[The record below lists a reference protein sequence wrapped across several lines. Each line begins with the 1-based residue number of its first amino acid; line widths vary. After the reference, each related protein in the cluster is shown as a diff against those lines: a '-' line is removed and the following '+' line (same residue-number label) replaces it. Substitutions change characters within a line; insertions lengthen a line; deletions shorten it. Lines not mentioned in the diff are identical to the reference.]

1 MISECILFLQNCFC
15 ILLAVVPS
23 LTYCADRHDR
33 SSAITFQ
40 GSCDMQA
47 LEDVHRNVMAH
58 LPMQCDEQK
67 LVVQEQLTL
76 LAQIAQGC
84 MSGA

>member
-1 MISECILFLQNCFC
+1 MN
-15 ILLAVVPS
+15 
-23 LTYCADRHDR
+23 
-33 SSAITFQ
+33 SAITFY

-47 LEDVHRNVMAH
+47 LEDVHRDVMAH
-58 LPMQCDEQK
+58 LPMQCNEQK